1 MKDLLF
7 ALSIFGS
14 FLYGFSAVG
23 KLIKNQGVTSGH
35 LYILSASVTAMITHF
50 LGMW

>member
-1 MKDLLF
+1 MKELLF

-14 FLYGFSAVG
+14 FLYGFTAFG
-23 KLIKNQGVTSGH
+23 KLFNRQSVTTFHMLLWS
-35 LYILSASVTAMITHF
+35 SCVTAMITHF